1 MLDKYGIE
9 SGHIETVHSFTN
21 DQNLVDNQHKSARRG
36 RSAPMNMV
44 IKMVEA
50 RPEGQGWLP
59 VVKLSDV
66 PTKNT
71 GDPEM
76 IALAK
81 KVLSMGSS

>member
-1 MLDKYGIE
+1 MQMHTE
-9 SGHIETVHSFTN
+9 F
-21 DQNLVDNQHKSARRG
+21 
-36 RSAPMNMV
+36 MV

-66 PTKNT
+66 STKNT